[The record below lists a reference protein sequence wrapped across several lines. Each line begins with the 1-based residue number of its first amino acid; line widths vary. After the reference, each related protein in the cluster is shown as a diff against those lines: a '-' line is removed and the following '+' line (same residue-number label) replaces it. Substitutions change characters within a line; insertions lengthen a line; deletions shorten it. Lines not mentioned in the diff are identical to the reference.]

1 MKTSSTLIFLI
12 LKKII
17 FPNNLHSLSIMRK
30 KIMCN

>member
-1 MKTSSTLIFLI
+1 MKTSSTLILI
-12 LKKII
+12 LMKII

>member
-1 MKTSSTLIFLI
+1 MKTSSTLILI

-17 FPNNLHSLSIMRK
+17 FPDNLHSLSIMRK